1 MDEEGRARARRGH
14 NKAMLDAAYEKYAA
28 QLYDYCLWFA
38 AGDTETAE
46 SAVHSALVAAY
57 GREGLLRDDGPL
69 RPWLYGAARN
79 ECLRAAHRSPRP
91 AGAKAAFG
99 AVEDPTAKITA
110 VEELARVRRV
120 TATFTRHEQD
130 VAELA
135 LRHRLVPPEV
145 ALVLGR
151 PESHIRTAILR
162 VHSTLSARCGEGV
175 LLAFASPPPPPLP
188 ESLYARI
195 RGSAL
200 IPDRAAYFAERA
212 APYTRAGYPVPLD
225 RPRPRART
233 VALVS
238 AVSGLAVLA
247 LVAVVA
253 QAGAPPDNNS
263 GPDRPP
269 LVVGTELGPGQTDIA
284 TGEPNPAPSAT
295 LPTADVPA
303 PTTAPPPP
311 GTGVTPKVRLQ
322 FRSSGGC
329 PATWTAV
336 ITAIVEDNVAREVK
350 IAWWTSS
357 RPEQEITAAP
367 TAENNYLTSISG
379 LPYGTEVFF
388 RATAV
393 TVDGRSAQTGAYPVT
408 AHCR

>member
-1 MDEEGRARARRGH
+1 
-14 NKAMLDAAYEKYAA
+14 MLDAAYEKYAA
-28 QLYDYCLWFA
+28 QLYDYCLWFS
-38 AGDTETAE
+38 GENTEIAE
-46 SAVHSALVAAY
+46 GAVHSALVAAY

-69 RPWLYGAARN
+69 RPWLYAAARN
-79 ECLRAAHRSPRP
+79 ECLRSALRNPRP
-91 AGAKAAFG
+91 PASKPALA
-99 AVEDPTAKITA
+99 AVEDPAAKITA

-145 ALVLGR
+145 ALVVGR
-151 PESHIRTAILR
+151 PESHVRTVILR
-162 VHSTLSARCGEGV
+162 AHSALSARCGEGV
-175 LLAFASPPPPPLP
+175 LLAFSSPPPPPLP

-200 IPDRAAYFAERA
+200 IPDRAAYFAERT

-225 RPRPRART
+225 RPRPRVKT

-238 AVSGLAVLA
+238 AVSAVAALA

-253 QAGAPPDNNS
+253 QAGAPTESDSPSND
-263 GPDRPP
+263 GP
-269 LVVGTELGPGQTDIA
+269 LVIGTVDAKPPTSPSP
-284 TGEPNPAPSAT
+284 EPSSAT
-295 LPTADVPA
+295 PSPAASETMPTS
-303 PTTAPPPP
+303 APPD

-336 ITAIVEDNVAREVK
+336 VTAIVEGNAAREVK
-350 IAWWTSS
+350 ISWWTAAK
-357 RPEQEITAAP
+357 PEQQIAAAP
-367 TAENNYLTSISG
+367 ATETTYLASIGS

-393 TVDGRSAQTGAYPVT
+393 TVDNRTATTGAYPVT

>member
-1 MDEEGRARARRGH
+1 
-14 NKAMLDAAYEKYAA
+14 MLDAAYEKYAA
-28 QLYDYCLWFA
+28 RLYDYCLWFS
-38 AGDTETAE
+38 GDKETAE
-46 SAVHSALVAAY
+46 SAVHSALVSAF

-79 ECLRAAHRSPRP
+79 ECLRVARKAGRTVPPKP
-91 AGAKAAFG
+91 AYADI
-99 AVEDPTAKITA
+99 EDPSAKITA

-151 PESHIRTAILR
+151 PEAHIRTVILR
-162 VHSTLSARCGEGV
+162 AHSALSARCGEGV

-195 RGSAL
+195 RGSAF

-225 RPRPRART
+225 RPRPRVRT
-233 VALVS
+233 MALVG
-238 AVSGLAVLA
+238 AVSGVAVLA

-253 QAGAPPDNNS
+253 QTGSADRT
-263 GPDRPP
+263 GPTTDDRPP
-269 LVVGTELGPGQTDIA
+269 LVVGTELLPGQSDPPTDDPIP
-284 TGEPNPAPSAT
+284 TPNRTTTSPS
-295 LPTADVPA
+295 PT
-303 PTTAPPPP
+303 PTDDAPPTSAPP
-311 GTGVTPKVRLQ
+311 QGTGLTPKIRLS
-322 FRSSGGC
+322 FRSSDGC

-336 ITAIVEDNVAREVK
+336 VTAIIEDNVAREVK
-350 IAWWTSS
+350 IAWWT
-357 RPEQEITAAP
+357 RTLPAQEITAA
-367 TAENNYLTSISG
+367 AADDDKYLTSISG
-379 LPYGTEVFF
+379 LPYETEVFF
-388 RATAV
+388 RATAI
-393 TVDGRSAQTGAYPVT
+393 TVDDHSAQTGAYPVT